1 MPPTHYL
8 ILPSNRE
15 VLKSDGGAVLAKIV
29 NQMDTIS
36 TKVGEEPGIDK
47 MVNLLSVLKV
57 QDRKYT
63 AGEMLEEVG

>member
-1 MPPTHYL
+1 MSGT
-8 ILPSNRE
+8 LPNPSSNRE